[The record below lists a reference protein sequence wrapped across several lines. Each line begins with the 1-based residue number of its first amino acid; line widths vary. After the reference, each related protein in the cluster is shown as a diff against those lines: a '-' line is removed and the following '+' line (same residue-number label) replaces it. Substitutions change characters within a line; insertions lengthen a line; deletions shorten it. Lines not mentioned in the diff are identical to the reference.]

1 MKLKLSWRFLWSL
14 PNKALSYHIPFR
26 RTKCSCSV
34 VVDKKHTQSYTRSLI
49 ISILRSSSACRSLQM
64 GMAAQSSVIKSG
76 LESDLLVVNN
86 LLHMYCACYSIQ
98 DAIKVFDEMSDRD
111 VVSWNTIISGFVG
124 IGFFEVGCLY
134 YCEMRRAGLNPS
146 QSSFASVI
154 VALVEMGSIKHCKLV
169 HGECLKCGFSSDRL
183 VGNALLAAY
192 VRLGDIDECRK
203 IFGDIQYIDE
213 VSVEILLRGYVQR
226 GNAAAHDVLELV
238 RHSFLL
244 RVSLSHFAISSLLSF
259 CATVEATD
267 FGIQIHGYVVKVGL
281 SSSVSIVNSLVTM
294 YAKCYRLKD
303 SICLFDEATMH
314 DIITW
319 NSLIAGHA
327 FTGEGDAGLHL
338 IARLLSS
345 GMQMNESTFCSF
357 LSSCST
363 VTALES
369 AKKAHGLI
377 LKLREPKDP
386 GIDNIILTMYC
397 NCEDLNYATSAFY
410 TINEQDV
417 VSYNLLIGLHKRH
430 GLYKQSVELFSLAW
444 LEGSKVDEATFVSL
458 ISCCSQLI
466 ELEVGKQIHCCM
478 IKSGFQMF
486 AFLGN
491 SLLEMYSRC
500 GRLDEMENIFHEINA
515 PDAFT
520 WNTKAMSYA
529 HFGFLVKAFKTW
541 EEMKES
547 GVDFNEFSYCGIIDT
562 CSCLESP
569 LTGDQVHTLIK
580 KLGLNHDTALLNCM
594 LTMYASCGM
603 MEKAFKIFQEIPE
616 NDAVSWNAMVCGY
629 AQNGIIEESV
639 RFYLMMNRSGLK
651 PNYMTFASISKS
663 CAECLRLSLG
673 LQFHTE
679 VIKRG
684 YESYVTVTNSFI
696 NMYGKCGNIS
706 DSLKIFTDSNTDRDL
721 VTWNSMIC
729 AYACHGYGKE
739 AIDTF
744 LEMKVSGETPN
755 AVTFLGVLSA
765 CGHAGLL
772 SEALAQFAS
781 MYQEYSIVPSEEHF
795 SCMVDI
801 LCRAGRLSE
810 AKELIERMPFDSGSF
825 VWRTLLSACRTEEN
839 VELGLEAAE
848 KLMQLKPDDP
858 SAYVL
863 LSNIYASAEKM
874 EEKAEIRRRMGER
887 NVKKEIGYSWV

>member
-1 MKLKLSWRFLWSL
+1 MS
-14 PNKALSYHIPFR
+14 
-26 RTKCSCSV
+26 T
-34 VVDKKHTQSYTRSLI
+34 
-49 ISILRSSSACRSLQM
+49 LRSSSACRSLQM
-64 GMAAQSSVIKSG
+64 GMAAQSSMIKSG
-76 LESDLLVVNN
+76 LVSNLLVVNN
-86 LLHMYCACYSIQ
+86 LLHMYCSCSSIR
-98 DAIKVFDEMSDRD
+98 DAIKVFDEMSNRD
-111 VVSWNTIISGFVG
+111 VVSWNTVISGFVG
-124 IGFFEVGCLY
+124 IGLFEQGFLY
-134 YCEMRRAGLNPS
+134 YCEMRLAGLSPS

-154 VALVEMGSIKHCKLV
+154 VALVEMGSLKHCKVV
-169 HGECLKCGFSSDRL
+169 HGECLKCGFSSDH
-183 VGNALLAAY
+183 VAGNALLTAY

-203 IFGDIQYIDE
+203 TFGDIQYIDE
-213 VSVEILLRGYVQR
+213 VSVEILLRGYVPR
-226 GNAAAHDVLELV
+226 GNAAVDDVLELV
-238 RHSFLL
+238 RHSFLS
-244 RVSLSHFAISSLLSF
+244 RVSFSQFSVSSLLSF

-267 FGIQIHGYVVKVGL
+267 FGIQIHCYVVKVGL
-281 SSSVSIVNSLVTM
+281 SSSVSIVNSLVTL
-294 YAKCYRLKD
+294 YARCYRLKD
-303 SICLFDEATMH
+303 SICLFDEATTH

-319 NSLIAGHA
+319 NSLIAGYA
-327 FTGEGDAGLHL
+327 FNGEGDAGLHL
-338 IARLLSS
+338 IARFFSS
-345 GMQMNESTFCSF
+345 GMQMNEPTFCSF

-363 VTALES
+363 VIALES
-369 AKKAHGLI
+369 AKMAHALI
-377 LKLREPKDP
+377 LKSQPHKDLAT
-386 GIDNIILTMYC
+386 GNIILTMYC

-410 TINEQDV
+410 TIYERDV
-417 VSYNLLIGLHKRH
+417 ISFNLLIRLLRRQGLHGK
-430 GLYKQSVELFSLAW
+430 SIELFSLAW
-444 LEGSKVDEATFVSL
+444 LEGSEVDEVTYSSV
-458 ISCCSQLI
+458 ISSCSMLF
-466 ELEVGKQIHCCM
+466 ELDVGKQIHCCT
-478 IKSGFQMF
+478 IKSGFRMVE
-486 AFLGN
+486 FLGN

-500 GRLDEMENIFHEINA
+500 GRLDDMENIFNEIDA

-520 WNTKAMSYA
+520 WNTMAMSYA
-529 HFGFLVKAFKTW
+529 HFGFFGKAFKTW

-569 LTGDQVHTLIK
+569 LTGEQVHTRIK
-580 KLGLNHDTALLNCM
+580 KSGLNYDTVLLNCL

-603 MEKAFKIFQEIPE
+603 IDKALKIFQEIPE

-629 AQNGIIEESV
+629 AQNGVIEESV
-639 RFYLMMNRSGLK
+639 RFYLMMSRSGLK

-663 CAECLRLSLG
+663 CAECSRLSVG
-673 LQFHTE
+673 LQFHVE

-684 YESYVTVTNSFI
+684 YESYVTVINSFI
-696 NMYGKCGNIS
+696 NMYGKCGSIS

-739 AIDTF
+739 AIDIF

-765 CGHAGLL
+765 CRHAGLV
-772 SEALAQFAS
+772 SEAVAQYVS
-781 MYQEYSIVPSEEHF
+781 MYEEYSIVPSEEHF
-795 SCMVDI
+795 CCMVDI
-801 LCRAGRLSE
+801 LCRAGRLRE
-810 AKELIERMPFDSGSF
+810 AKELIERMPFDSGSL

-848 KLMQLKPDDP
+848 KLMRLKPDDS